1 MSENIRENKLAVMPI
16 PKLLASMAIPM
27 MFSFFIQAMYNIVD
41 SMFVARISEN
51 ALTAVSL
58 AFPTQQVMGAISIG
72 TGVGVSAL
80 IPRFM
85 GMGDREKAN
94 RVANSGIFLFFSYA
108 VIFFTLGLLIVRPY
122 YEMQTDIPEIVES
135 GITYLRTVWM
145 LGFGSLFGVCFEKM
159 LTCSGFA
166 TQAMIAQTS
175 GAVFNIIFDPLLI
188 FGIGPFPKMGIA
200 GAALATVMGQILA
213 AIIALSLN
221 LKKNNWINIDIKQI
235 FRPSWIAIKNI
246 FSVGFPSMITM
257 GLSSITGFI
266 VNQILLSYSTTA
278 TAVYGIWMKLQ
289 NFCFMPAFGMN
300 NGMMPILSFNYGIK
314 SMDRVRQTLKYSLMS
329 IMSLLLVLTCVFEII
344 PSTLLTLFNASENM
358 MAVGLRAIRICVA
371 SLVFG
376 GASIIFSSAMIGLNH
391 PKYAL
396 ILNIFRN
403 FILLS
408 LSFYLFSTV
417 FSDLGMV
424 WFAVPCAEVLA
435 FILSMRFYGKLMKEF
450 KQIEQEESICSVG

>member
-1 MSENIRENKLAVMPI
+1 MTDNIKQNKLAVMPI

-58 AFPTQQVMGAISIG
+58 AFPTQQIMGAISIG

-80 IPRFM
+80 VPRFM

-94 RVANSGIFLFFSYA
+94 RVANSGVFLYLSYA
-108 VIFFTLGLLIVRPY
+108 VIFFTLGLVIVRPF
-122 YEMQTDIPEIVES
+122 YEMQTDVPEIVEG
-135 GITYLRTVWM
+135 GITYLRIVWM

-166 TQAMIAQTS
+166 TLAMIAQTY

-188 FGIGPFPKMGIA
+188 FGIGPFPKLGIA
-200 GAALATVMGQILA
+200 GAALATVLGQILA
-213 AIIALSLN
+213 ACIAFALNIRKNSWVKLSL
-221 LKKNNWINIDIKQI
+221 KGI
-235 FRPSWIAIKNI
+235 FHPSWSAVKNI
-246 FSVGFPSMITM
+246 FTVGFPSMITM
-257 GLSSITGFI
+257 GLSSVTSFI

-300 NGMMPILSFNYGIK
+300 NGMMPILSFNYGVK
-314 SMDRVRQTLKYSLMS
+314 SMDRVRKTLKYALMS

-344 PSTLLTLFNASENM
+344 PQTLLTLFNASENM
-358 MAVGLRAIRICVA
+358 MALGLRAIRICVI

-376 GASIIFSSAMIGLNH
+376 GACIIMSSAMIGLNH

-408 LSFYLFSTV
+408 VSFFLFSTIFRDV
-417 FSDLGMV
+417 TMV
-424 WFAVPCAEVLA
+424 WFAVPCAEIVA
-435 FILSMRFYGKLMKEF
+435 FVISMRYYRKLMKEF
-450 KQIEQEESICSVG
+450 DLIEKGIFENSD

>member
-1 MSENIRENKLAVMPI
+1 
-16 PKLLASMAIPM
+16 
-27 MFSFFIQAMYNIVD
+27 
-41 SMFVARISEN
+41 
-51 ALTAVSL
+51 
-58 AFPTQQVMGAISIG
+58 
-72 TGVGVSAL
+72 
-80 IPRFM
+80 
-85 GMGDREKAN
+85 
-94 RVANSGIFLFFSYA
+94 
-108 VIFFTLGLLIVRPY
+108 
-122 YEMQTDIPEIVES
+122 
-135 GITYLRTVWM
+135 
-145 LGFGSLFGVCFEKM
+145 
-159 LTCSGFA
+159 
-166 TQAMIAQTS
+166 
-175 GAVFNIIFDPLLI
+175 
-188 FGIGPFPKMGIA
+188 
-200 GAALATVMGQILA
+200 
-213 AIIALSLN
+213 
-221 LKKNNWINIDIKQI
+221 
-235 FRPSWIAIKNI
+235 
-246 FSVGFPSMITM
+246 MITM

-344 PSTLLTLFNASENM
+344 PSTLLSLFNASENM
-358 MAVGLRAIRICVA
+358 MAVGLRAIRICVV

-417 FSDLGMV
+417 FRDLGMV
-424 WFAVPCAEVLA
+424 WFAGPCAEILA